1 MNFFDWPIK
10 KPSTEIR
17 EKKRPTSVVIASKY
31 NPATLSA
38 IGKQPGI
45 FPENDHQEYEPAYR
59 DSSTP
64 YRDSNNSSGFIPK
77 PLANARIVVKWIF
90 TFPASI
96 RVSCRGSIPECE
108 ANSRTLRFLC
118 SRNAVRSCPNL
129 RNDFSFLSMNHKLF
143 LLFDLHGGTAMDQD
157 DFFIRYTGKIMY

>member
-1 MNFFDWPIK
+1 MIAPTNPEISTKSWPSTAILLYTKSTCARIRPSEKAIRTTLRMNFFDWPIK

-64 YRDSNNSSGFIPK
+64 Y
-77 PLANARIVVKWIF
+77 
-90 TFPASI
+90 
-96 RVSCRGSIPECE
+96 
-108 ANSRTLRFLC
+108 
-118 SRNAVRSCPNL
+118 
-129 RNDFSFLSMNHKLF
+129 
-143 LLFDLHGGTAMDQD
+143 
-157 DFFIRYTGKIMY
+157 